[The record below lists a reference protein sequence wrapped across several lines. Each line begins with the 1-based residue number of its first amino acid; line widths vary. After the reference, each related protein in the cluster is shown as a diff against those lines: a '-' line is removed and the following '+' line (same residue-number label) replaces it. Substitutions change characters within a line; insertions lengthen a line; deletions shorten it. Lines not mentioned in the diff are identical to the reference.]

1 MNVRYFVAGL
11 IYSLDI
17 VVTERCS
24 LRCRSCSNL
33 MQYYTSP
40 KDCDVALLFSA
51 LDRLMMEVD
60 SLYEFRVLGG
70 ESFIVKQLSY
80 ILKKLSRYENVHKIV
95 VYTNAT
101 QMPKPD
107 VIQALHHPKITT
119 YITSYGALSR
129 KFEALKNM
137 LDEQQLPYQINVPES
152 WQDCGKIEQQ
162 NYSENQLQS
171 IYLSCCVNDTL
182 TLLHGKLYRCPFSAH
197 TENLGAIPKFSSDR
211 LDLSSREIGEN
222 FKIRLRE
229 FCQNRTALATCNYCQ
244 GRDQAMIPVAI

>member
-1 MNVRYFVAGL
+1 
-11 IYSLDI
+11 
-17 VVTERCS
+17 
-24 LRCRSCSNL
+24 
-33 MQYYTSP
+33 MQYYASP
-40 KDCDVALLFSA
+40 KDCDVELLFSA
-51 LDRLMMEVD
+51 LDRLMAEVD

-70 ESFIVKQLSY
+70 ESFIVKRLPC
-80 ILKKLSRYENVHKIV
+80 ILEKLSRYENAHKIV

-101 QMPKPD
+101 QIPKPD

-129 KFEALKNM
+129 RFEALKNM
-137 LDEQQLPYQINVPES
+137 LDEQQLSYQINVPAS
-152 WQDCGKIEQQ
+152 WQDFGKIMQQ

-197 TENLGAIPKFSSDR
+197 AENLGAIPEFSSDR
-211 LDLSSREIGEN
+211 LDLSGRKIGDD

-229 FCQNRTALATCNYCQ
+229 FCQNRTALVACNYCQ
-244 GRDQAMIPVAI
+244 GRNQATIPVAIQAKQPLPYKICVIHGNAEVF